1 MNLDSILCGL
11 YFYLFC
17 LFCIGTLED
26 SFILLISYM
35 AEKKYGPTLYGE
47 VAKLHSEVDFV
58 SASQLFNTG
67 LLWGIIIILEA
78 NSIQDNI
85 S

>member
-1 MNLDSILCGL
+1 
-11 YFYLFC
+11 
-17 LFCIGTLED
+17 
-26 SFILLISYM
+26 M

-67 LLWGIIIILEA
+67 LLWGIIIILES